1 MLNGDSREHHF
12 HVWLIAVKPH
22 NPLIKFRAGSA
33 RVDRV
38 LTGPTQ
44 TTASSAAM
52 KATSS
57 AATPTES
64 KPVGSAPRGSGIDES
79 LLPARYARKPLSQY
93 EGDYI
98 QRGGPE

>member
-1 MLNGDSREHHF
+1 MASSSAR
-12 HVWLIAVKPH
+12 VIQAVKPH

-33 RVDRV
+33 RTERV

-44 TTASSAAM
+44 TTTSSAAM

-57 AATPTES
+57 SAPAES
-64 KPVGSAPRGSGIDES
+64 KPVGSLPRGSGIDES
-79 LLPARYARKPLSQY
+79 QLPARYARKPLSQY